1 MGVSRHFMTITGEY
15 LSETGGEGQ
24 PAEDGGEGQPA
35 EDGGSP
41 HTSSGG
47 K

>member
-24 PAEDGGEGQPA
+24 PAGH
-35 EDGGSP
+35 GGSP
-41 HTSSGG
+41 HASSGG
-47 K
+47 E